1 MSLDPSFALQK
12 LVTYSSKQILFH
24 EVFFP

>member
-1 MSLDPSFALQK
+1 MALDPSFALQK

-24 EVFFP
+24 EEFSP